1 MIQRV
6 QRSPLLL
13 DGKKCEFKFT
23 VLVKSIV
30 PLQAYVLRKA
40 DLKHA
45 KADFTI
51 AAAKFGDEAVHSCT
65 EHTLQTF
72 EEVVGSRHD
81 MVHARAVD

>member
-1 MIQRV
+1 ML
-6 QRSPLLL
+6 S
-13 DGKKCEFKFT
+13 GKKCEFKFT

-30 PLQAYVLRKA
+30 PLQAYVMRKV
-40 DLKHA
+40 DVKHA

-51 AAAKFGDEAVHSCT
+51 APAKFGDESVHECS

-72 EEVVGSRHD
+72 EEVVGDKHD